1 MISLSIALLFL
12 ILPLG
17 FATIPWGLKVFPFLV
32 SGIFYGGTYVLKEEA
47 VTKMRSYL
55 IYVNGDLYMEKK
67 MKWSIHDDGNKMEL
81 EFEAPAKRRFSEDE
95 DFEDREMLSLEKE
108 EVEEP

>member
-1 MISLSIALLFL
+1 M
-12 ILPLG
+12 G
-17 FATIPWGLKVFPFLV
+17 FASIPWGLKLFPFLV
-32 SGIFYGGTYVLKEEA
+32 SAIFFGGTYVLKEEA

-81 EFEAPAKRRFSEDE
+81 EFEMPPKRKFTDNEDL
-95 DFEDREMLSLEKE
+95 EDREMLNLEKDE
-108 EVEEP
+108 SE